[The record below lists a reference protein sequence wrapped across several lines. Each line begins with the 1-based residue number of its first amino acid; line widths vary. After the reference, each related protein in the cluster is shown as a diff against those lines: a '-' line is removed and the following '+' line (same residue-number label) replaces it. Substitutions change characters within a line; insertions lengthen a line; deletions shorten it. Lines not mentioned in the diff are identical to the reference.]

1 MKYLMNHIG
10 LFNLEFSITHI
21 YTFAKLRI
29 VSKWKQICLD
39 LQIFVIISN
48 VFLIDAFSFYI
59 YDFDLDSSD

>member
-1 MKYLMNHIG
+1 MKYLMYHIR

-21 YTFAKLRI
+21 HTFAKLRI

-48 VFLIDAFSFYI
+48 VFSIDAFSFYI